1 MKWAEDKM
9 KDNVYVILAPRIC
22 HHKARINFVKDYE
35 YEKRKK
41 KLISALYRTVINI
54 KRAIYD
60 IFPQ

>member
-1 MKWAEDKM
+1 M

-22 HHKARINFVKDYE
+22 HHKARIHFVKDYE